1 MRIGAHATIV
11 AASVAAGAVGLIGSA
26 FAADMTGAEIKA
38 FLSGKTAYLETTA
51 ASATGTPGQGVIY
64 WAEDGTA
71 LYKTPTGAIWHGKW
85 EIKGN
90 TLCADWRERPNNPCT
105 RYDKTGDT
113 ISVLDTV
120 SGQTRAKI
128 VKTAPGNAEKLAP

>member
-1 MRIGAHATIV
+1 MLTVARATII
-11 AASVAAGAVGLIGSA
+11 AAGAFGLIGSA

-64 WAEDGTA
+64 WAEDGMA

-113 ISVLDTV
+113 VSVIDSV

>member
-1 MRIGAHATIV
+1 MRIVARTIMV
-11 AASVAAGAVGLIGSA
+11 ASGVVGLIGSA
-26 FAADMTGAEIKA
+26 LAADMTGADIKA

-71 LYKTPTGAIWHGKW
+71 LYKTPTGAMWQGKW

-90 TLCADWRERPNNPCT
+90 TLCADWKERPNNPCT
-105 RYDKTGDT
+105 RYDKTGDAV
-113 ISVLDTV
+113 SVLDSV

>member
-1 MRIGAHATIV
+1 MRTIACATIV
-11 AASVAAGAVGLIGSA
+11 AAGAIGLIGSA

-71 LYKTPTGAIWHGKW
+71 LYKTPTGAIWQGKW

-113 ISVLDTV
+113 VSVLDTV